1 MEELVSLAFSMWL
14 ALDQLFWINV
24 FWASHIACDNS
35 LSTILKLILVHKS
48 RQSIDHYIISPPHDT
63 QFPLETLVWLAPIL
77 NSNEYKGTSKW
88 HDQSSPWIRSV
99 QVVRAVLRA
108 WMITNLQV
116 ALPRA
121 WAPSSSVQRAY
132 CSQSYWSILLNKD
145 GDPNSK
151 IRKQA

>member
-24 FWASHIACDNS
+24 FWASHIACHNS
-35 LSTILKLILVHKS
+35 LFAIIEIHMGHKS

-108 WMITNLQV
+108 WMITYNSNSCMGIFLYGV
-116 ALPRA
+116 KTMLLKAISLYCWIRRA
-121 WAPSSSVQRAY
+121 PE
-132 CSQSYWSILLNKD
+132 LHH
-145 GDPNSK
+145 
-151 IRKQA
+151 